1 MHVHVGPM
9 RLAVGSSSWNKC
21 MCFLVLVMWTKI
33 CIWFTSCGYHFSF
46 LLTCLFLPSLISLY
60 IHLLFYLIHISLL
73 LYIYTPFPPHSSLTF
88 NSPLSLPNTL
98 HFNFF
103 LSLSLL
109 SMGTKIISLTSIVLF
124 AFFGFCLRGA
134 YGDYG
139 GWQTAH
145 ATFYGGGDASGTMG
159 TLNSWNRH
167 FFFTLHD
174 LSCYK
179 LCHVN

>member
-1 MHVHVGPM
+1 M
-9 RLAVGSSSWNKC
+9 
-21 MCFLVLVMWTKI
+21 
-33 CIWFTSCGYHFSF
+33 
-46 LLTCLFLPSLISLY
+46 
-60 IHLLFYLIHISLL
+60 YLIHFLWLSLL
-73 LYIYTPFPPHSSLTF
+73 ISANLSLSTISHIPIHSSPILFNSHFTSSIYIHPFPPSFFTNLQF
-88 NSPLSLPNTL
+88 PPLSPKHITL
-98 HFNFF
+98 QFLS